1 MVKKKGSNASESL
14 NGTAI
19 NDVLATLGGSDTS
32 RGFAGDDV
40 LAGGDGSDTLFGGDG
55 NDVLYGH
62 SRADL
67 IQSTGY
73 IVTKTIASI
82 GDGAVQVLS
91 APGDDGFLYG
101 LTKDDGI
108 LYRINTQTGAKTE
121 FLDIADG
128 QIGLGGERGV
138 LGMAFHPDY
147 ASNGR
152 FFVYMTNS
160 AGDIEVREYHHTTGN
175 PAADPALVQTILTI
189 PHPTFGNHNGG
200 AIAFGPD
207 GYLYLGTGDG
217 GGSGDPNGNA
227 QNLNVLLG
235 KILRIDIDSDDFPG
249 DPDKNYAIPNDN
261 PFVGI
266 GGDDAIWASGVRNP
280 WRFSFD
286 SKTGDMYIGDV
297 GQNAW
302 EEVNY
307 IKAGTP
313 GGLNFGWSY
322 REGRH
327 PYEGTPPDGIVFTDP
342 IAEYSHHETN
352 ASITGGVVHRSPGNG
367 LQGAYFFAD
376 FVQGDLYTIRVVN
389 GKAEDRIERSAQIRG
404 EELSNIAAFGTDAN
418 GKLYALSL
426 DGRIIRITPGTAAG
440 DGRDSLHGGSGA
452 DKLYGGA
459 GNDRLFG
466 DDGMDRLWGGIG
478 NDGLT
483 GGAQSDIFVFQNGF
497 GRDIIRDF
505 NANGVAHDLIDL
517 SGVSGIT
524 TYYDLRTH
532 HISEHGNDVWIVAA
546 GNRLVVENV
555 DITELGRQHF
565 DLA

>member
-40 LAGGDGSDTLFGGDG
+40 LAGGDGSDTLYGGDG